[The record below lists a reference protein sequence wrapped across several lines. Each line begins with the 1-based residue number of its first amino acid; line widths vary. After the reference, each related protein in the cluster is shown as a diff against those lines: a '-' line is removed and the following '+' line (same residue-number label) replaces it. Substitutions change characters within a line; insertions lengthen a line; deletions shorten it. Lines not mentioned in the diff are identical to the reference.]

1 MFAFVDTGPL
11 ERGALGG
18 GSVAFIC
25 QACAIGFV
33 CMGSRP
39 PARMLWALRSP
50 RFAPVARGPRHAMSE
65 PSTRTGTLKIHLYRS
80 EDEGPL
86 PGSLL
91 LDGSCLDGLQVS
103 DVLGAYLYDKWKRRQ
118 ESRYEDYYSRRRVVP
133 RGTFQRRVCPCRSGF
148 YERLVFTEMFH
159 VEHCSMPCA
168 VLDLESVSSGD

>member
-1 MFAFVDTGPL
+1 MPPDLGSGRLPRWSDSGSRSESDADVPRGTVSSVFAFVDTGPL

-39 PARMLWALRSP
+39 PTRMLWALRSP

-118 ESRYEDYYSRRRVVP
+118 ESRYEDY
-133 RGTFQRRVCPCRSGF
+133 
-148 YERLVFTEMFH
+148 
-159 VEHCSMPCA
+159 
-168 VLDLESVSSGD
+168 